1 MGDKVCVFV
10 PPTAAEAKRRNRK
23 VKHMSWYRGPCTVL
37 EKTGSIYKVRLDAAP
52 RTVYERTLQN
62 VAPWTA
68 SGPAPTLGDDGEGA
82 HSALEPVVAAAYA
95 AAAPVKLMTYDVPPP
110 DTSIFA
116 LGDMFIAKDDPTLG
130 VWWMHEVVDVTD
142 DAVRTRIYGTWSPQV
157 KSAVFSPLWTDP
169 QDRISTKKIG
179 ATWVP
184 WEQTFLT
191 VPSCLHATSVSSRPR
206 STSAVSLMH
215 SRVSFWKHCLER
227 HAMWLCRTN
236 SKCKTL
242 SPGWVMFDWLLTHF
256 GFLHVVMCSP
266 VDSPVE
272 RTHVSGA
279 HRDQNPGGAD
289 SC

>member
-1 MGDKVCVFV
+1 MNASGYVKEFAVGDKVCVFV

-23 VKHMSWYRGPCTVL
+23 VKHMSWYRGPCTVM

-130 VWWMHEVVDVTD
+130 VWWMHKVVDVTD

-191 VPSCLHATSVSSRPR
+191 AALPALVLARYFRLIQTPLDKRGKLDAQSRK
-206 STSAVSLMH
+206 
-215 SRVSFWKHCLER
+215 FLEALPGAAC
-227 HAMWLCRTN
+227 HVA
-236 SKCKTL
+236 L
-242 SPGWVMFDWLLTHF
+242 SNKQQMQDALAGLGDV
-256 GFLHVVMCSP
+256 
-266 VDSPVE
+266 
-272 RTHVSGA
+272 
-279 HRDQNPGGAD
+279 
-289 SC
+289 